1 MNKRILLLSIL
12 LSLSLVQQMWGQ
24 ILDSENRLGVVLSDG
39 TQVVLYGK
47 ATSLSDEKT
56 KDFYYLPTNPRLS
69 FRPDGT
75 PEFLFTKF
83 TTENREA

>member
-1 MNKRILLLSIL
+1 MNKRILLKSIL

-56 KDFYYLPTNPRLS
+56 KDNYYLPTHPR
-69 FRPDGT
+69 
-75 PEFLFTKF
+75 
-83 TTENREA
+83 